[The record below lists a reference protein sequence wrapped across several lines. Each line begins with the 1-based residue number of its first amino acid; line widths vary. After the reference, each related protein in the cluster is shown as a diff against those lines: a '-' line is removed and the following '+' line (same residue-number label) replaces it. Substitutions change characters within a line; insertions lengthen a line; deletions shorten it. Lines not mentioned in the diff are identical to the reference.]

1 MRKDIV
7 IAVTAVVLVAALAFG
22 LAALRPSTPSTPSS
36 ERAAASAAKEVE
48 GEGKVVMRVNG
59 EPITDR
65 EFNLFVL
72 NAPEQM
78 RPFYATPAGRRA
90 LADELVKLK
99 VLEQEAKRLGVTDD
113 PEVKAQI
120 AMAVSQITAG
130 RALEKLANAKS
141 EEAIRAEYEK
151 EKANA
156 VALRHILVAYEGGQV
171 PPREGAQALSEA
183 AAMQKARAIEQKLR
197 AGADFAQTA
206 RAESDDTQSGAEGG
220 SLGPARPE
228 MLPPDIA
235 GVVTKLKPGEMSA
248 PVKTQFGI
256 HIFKVE
262 EPSLDELRPALQQR
276 VRQQAAE
283 AEVSRLEKAAKVDL
297 DDKFFPPAPKAPEAP
312 MTPGNP
318 TAPPTPG
325 GNG

>member
-1 MRKDIV
+1 VKKDIV
-7 IAVTAVVLVAALAFG
+7 IAVVAVVIVAALAFG
-22 LAALRPSTPSTPSS
+22 LAALRPSSPATPSQPHEAS
-36 ERAAASAAKEVE
+36 ESAGVKE
-48 GEGKVVMRVNG
+48 GTVVMSVNG

-65 EFNLFVL
+65 EFNLFIL
-72 NAPEQM
+72 SAPEEA
-78 RPFYATPAGRRA
+78 RPFYGTPAGRRA

-113 PEVKAQI
+113 PEVKSQI

-130 RALEKLANAKS
+130 RALEKLADAKS
-141 EEAIRAEYEK
+141 EERIRAEYEK

-156 VALRHILVAYEGGQV
+156 VALRHILVAYQGGQV
-171 PPREGAQALSEA
+171 PAREGAQPLSES
-183 AAMQKARAIEQKLR
+183 AAMQKAKSIEAKLR

-206 RAESDDTQSGAEGG
+206 RAESDDTQSGAQGG
-220 SLGPARPE
+220 SLGPARPDL
-228 MLPPDIA
+228 LPPDIA

-262 EPSLDELRPALQQR
+262 QPSLEDLRPALRQK

-283 AEVSRLEKAAKVDL
+283 EEVKRLQDSAKVDL
-297 DDKFFPPAPKAPEAP
+297 DEKFFPPAPAAPGAP
-312 MTPGNP
+312 A
-318 TAPPTPG
+318 APVAPRG
-325 GNG
+325 KG